1 MGAIFVDDK
10 YEKIIEKIVELELK
24 KDLKRFWSKKG
35 FVEYMT
41 RYFLST
47 NKSDELEKF
56 VKETFLSDANDS
68 NV

>member
-10 YEKIIEKIVELELK
+10 YERIIEKIVELELK
-24 KDLKRFWSKKG
+24 KDLKRFWTKKG

-47 NKSDELEKF
+47 NKSDELKQVVED
-56 VKETFLSDANDS
+56 TFLSDVNGS